1 MTTFVL
7 VPGAWHGAWT
17 FEPLARQL
25 RAHGHQAF
33 ALTLTGVG
41 DRRHLLSSSVN
52 LDTHIADVV
61 NLLAEHEVTDAVLV
75 GHSYGGMVI
84 TGAADRAPERVAGL
98 VYVDALV
105 PGDGDS
111 CWSLVTE
118 RERGWYLNG
127 VGETGYAS
135 APLPFFDPRAT
146 PHPLASLMQAVRLEG
161 GLDRIAGPRDF
172 VYATGWGG
180 GSPFTA
186 LYERLSADP
195 SWRTHIVASGHN
207 VMGEAPDELL
217 KVLLDAAPTTTPA
230 RN

>member
-17 FEPLARQL
+17 FEPLARRL

-33 ALTLTGVG
+33 PLTLTGVG
-41 DRRHLLSSSVN
+41 DRRHLLGASVN
-52 LDTHIADVV
+52 LDTHIDDVV
-61 NLLAEHEVTDAVLV
+61 NLLADQQVTDAVLV

-84 TGAADRAPERVAGL
+84 TGAADRAADRVAGL
-98 VYVDALV
+98 VYVDAMV
-105 PGDGDS
+105 PEDGDS

-127 VGETGYAS
+127 TAENGYAS

-146 PHPLASLMQAVRLEG
+146 PHPLASLLQAVRLEG
-161 GLDRIAGPRDF
+161 GLDRFRGLDY
-172 VYATGWGG
+172 VYATGWDGE
-180 GSPFTA
+180 SPFTG

-195 SWRTHIVASGHN
+195 SWRTHALASGHN
-207 VMGEAPDELL
+207 VMGDAPDELL
-217 KVLLDAAPTTTPA
+217 KVLLAAATTES
-230 RN
+230 